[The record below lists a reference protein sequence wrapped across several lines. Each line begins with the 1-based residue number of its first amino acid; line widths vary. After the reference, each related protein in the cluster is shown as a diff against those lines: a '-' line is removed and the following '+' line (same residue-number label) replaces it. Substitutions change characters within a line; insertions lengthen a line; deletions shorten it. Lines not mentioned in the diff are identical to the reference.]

1 MLPSAY
7 TKERHPLDILAST
20 RDVFDG
26 KLSSDLQQSWSKFV
40 NYDITEPE
48 YIDGICITDMEKA
61 SKIRSYK
68 KENKVKPRHYTAF
81 KTEQDAKCPFKHEEE
96 EENNMESQENSILL
110 TRNSRK
116 VEGKQQIV
124 EKDVSKEAS
133 IYGAGILSTPQTTDE
148 EKETILMRVCLD
160 SGADLSCLPLFLLKQ
175 AGISTKNI
183 IPCRKV
189 NISGSTGIKSNAE
202 EGAIILDLFLITPN
216 EKSFVVLRDV
226 YFYVMKDSTALDG
239 IILGMDTLREKKW
252 NLRLEQDQDRAFLE
266 AQTRYD
272 HKATMHEIAV
282 YTKYTFKSYKFLLN
296 ETVPTD
302 LNGFSTFQTSQVSV
316 LQEWTKSNCDHH
328 ETCDKCE
335 HVVINHSPNKALIT
349 SNNFPTLLPFQIKLK
364 DMGRTC
370 FHTTT
375 FDKKSIS
382 QILLTSSIVQAV
394 NFDKSF
400 LYKTMNEAPKEQR
413 HRHNNETDTV
423 ELDDQQEVSLE
434 VQERLNKLDITP
446 VSGGDSINIDHLDK
460 ETKTKVNKIL
470 LEFNSIFSTG
480 PSDIGIFSHCQF
492 SLPIKEPTKKIIEK
506 PRLIDRQTQQDIRP
520 IIETLI
526 EANVIEESSGV
537 SNHVVNSLPVQK
549 PPSNV
554 ISSKADNFIRRVT
567 TSERVPRTRLCVDS
581 RSLNAR

>member
-81 KTEQDAKCPFKHEEE
+81 KTEKDAKCPFKHEEE

-189 NISGSTGIKSNAE
+189 NISGST
-202 EGAIILDLFLITPN
+202 
-216 EKSFVVLRDV
+216 RD
-226 YFYVMKDSTALDG
+226 
-239 IILGMDTLREKKW
+239 
-252 NLRLEQDQDRAFLE
+252 
-266 AQTRYD
+266 
-272 HKATMHEIAV
+272 
-282 YTKYTFKSYKFLLN
+282 
-296 ETVPTD
+296 
-302 LNGFSTFQTSQVSV
+302 
-316 LQEWTKSNCDHH
+316 
-328 ETCDKCE
+328 
-335 HVVINHSPNKALIT
+335 
-349 SNNFPTLLPFQIKLK
+349 
-364 DMGRTC
+364 
-370 FHTTT
+370 
-375 FDKKSIS
+375 
-382 QILLTSSIVQAV
+382 
-394 NFDKSF
+394 
-400 LYKTMNEAPKEQR
+400 
-413 HRHNNETDTV
+413 
-423 ELDDQQEVSLE
+423 
-434 VQERLNKLDITP
+434 
-446 VSGGDSINIDHLDK
+446 
-460 ETKTKVNKIL
+460 
-470 LEFNSIFSTG
+470 
-480 PSDIGIFSHCQF
+480 
-492 SLPIKEPTKKIIEK
+492 
-506 PRLIDRQTQQDIRP
+506 
-520 IIETLI
+520 
-526 EANVIEESSGV
+526 
-537 SNHVVNSLPVQK
+537 QK
-549 PPSNV
+549 
-554 ISSKADNFIRRVT
+554 
-567 TSERVPRTRLCVDS
+567 
-581 RSLNAR
+581 